1 MKNKST
7 KIVSIGWKEHTK
19 FIAVGKLIQQGKA
32 RKLYYSC
39 DKFYYEVEKG
49 IKV

>member
-1 MKNKST
+1 MKNTNT
-7 KIVSIGWKEHTK
+7 KIVSIGWGQQEKSVEM
-19 FIAVGKLIQQGKA
+19 GKLVQQKKA
-32 RKLYYSC
+32 KLLYYSC

>member
-7 KIVSIGWKEHTK
+7 KIISIGWNQQER
-19 FIAVGKLIQQGKA
+19 FVAMGKLIQQGKA
-32 RKLYYSC
+32 RRLYYSC

-49 IKV
+49 LKI